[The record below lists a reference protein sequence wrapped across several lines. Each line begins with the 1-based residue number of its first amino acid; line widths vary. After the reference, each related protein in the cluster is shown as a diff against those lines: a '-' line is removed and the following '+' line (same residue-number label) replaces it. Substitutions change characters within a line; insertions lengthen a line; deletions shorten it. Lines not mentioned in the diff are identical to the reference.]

1 MISHCTL
8 GFDDMRVLVV
18 EDDED
23 LRISVSVELG
33 AAGLE
38 VWQAADLMTADALLR
53 QSPFDCV
60 VFDRMLPD
68 GDAIDYVQHQRRAG
82 WCAPVLF
89 LTARDTIADRV
100 AGFAAGGD
108 DYLVK
113 PFSVAEMAARVRTLC
128 RRADGRPSV
137 LRHADLEVDCAR
149 RAVRR
154 GGVLL
159 TLSDKEFAVLEFLA
173 IRPDQ
178 VVSRTDLIEHCW
190 DASADPMSNV
200 VDVVVKRLRRKLGA
214 PELIHTIRG
223 RGYRLGAYGP
233 IS

>member
-1 MISHCTL
+1 
-8 GFDDMRVLVV
+8 MRVMVV

-23 LRISVSVELG
+23 LRISVCVELG
-33 AAGLE
+33 AGGLE
-38 VWQAADLMTADALLR
+38 IVAAANLTTADGELR
-53 QSPFDCV
+53 RGRFDCV

-68 GDAIDYVQHQRRAG
+68 GDALDYVQHRRRAG
-82 WCAPVLF
+82 WSVPVLF

-128 RRADGRPSV
+128 RRSDGRPSV

-154 GGVLL
+154 DGVLL

-233 IS
+233 VL